1 MADDTSSSGFV
12 LLRSMN
18 IVPNAFT
25 MIAINDA
32 TPSLPTTSSTQPDV
46 IDVTIH
52 PLVLLS
58 AADHYH
64 RVARGTRKRA
74 VGVLLGSASRG
85 RIDATN
91 SFAVPFEEDSKNASV
106 FYLDH
111 NYLENMLAMF
121 RKVHAKERV
130 VGFYS
135 TGPQIRPNDL
145 RIYEVVKRVV
155 PPGTITPPVFVI
167 IDVRPDRES
176 IPTTAYRVVEEVD
189 SNVPGG
195 KPSSSSSGSGS
206 GAAEVR
212 KSFAHVPSLIGA
224 MEAEEVGVEHLL
236 RDINDPT
243 VSTVAN
249 LVKAKLSGLST
260 LTEKLV
266 EMKDYLTL
274 VSEGRMK
281 PNSEIIANMQAI
293 VNLLPNLNVD
303 ELVRSMLVKNNDMY
317 MVIYLSSLI
326 RCVIAMHDLVVN
338 KIAYNDEIG
347 DGLEKVKAKKSIK
360 FSSDAGE
367 EKKEEDGD
375 SKKVGTKKM

>member
-1 MADDTSSSGFV
+1 MGAAKADTS
-12 LLRSMN
+12 
-18 IVPNAFT
+18 T
-25 MIAINDA
+25 NDS
-32 TPSLPTTSSTQPDV
+32 PPTTSSAQPDIV
-46 IDVTIH
+46 DVTIH

-58 AADHYH
+58 ATDHYH

-74 VGVLLGSASRG
+74 VGVLLGSATRG
-85 RIDATN
+85 SVDATN
-91 SFAVPFEEDSKNASV
+91 SFAVPFEEDSKNSSV

-145 RIYEVVKRVV
+145 RIHELVRRFV
-155 PPGTITPPVFVI
+155 PAGTVTPPVFVI

-189 SNVPGG
+189 SSVPGG
-195 KPSSSSSGSGS
+195 GGDKSG

-224 MEAEEVGVEHLL
+224 LEAEEVGVEHLL

-266 EMKDYLTL
+266 EMKDYLTV

-281 PNSEIIANMQAI
+281 ANSEIIANMQAI
-293 VNLLPNLNVD
+293 VNLLPNLNVE
-303 ELVRSMLVKNNDMY
+303 ELVRSMLVKNNDMH
-317 MVIYLSSLI
+317 MVIYLSALI
-326 RCVIAMHDLVVN
+326 RCVIALHDLVLN
-338 KIAYNDEIG
+338 KIAYNDEVG
-347 DGLEKVKAKKSIK
+347 DGLGHVKDKKAAKADS
-360 FSSDAGE
+360 GE

-375 SKKVGTKKM
+375 SKAKGDKAGFKKSSK